1 MYTGVFLPRNE
12 LGASDREEAE
22 KLTDSSSKIFPRRT
36 ILLRISTATIRFD
49 LPEALGPKITE
60 EHNAFWGSRVPEIF
74 LFKTLYFR
82 FRISGCETIE
92 KTVNSLKFLKFSSR
106 SSKSILTP

>member
-36 ILLRISTATIRFD
+36 ILLRISTATIRFECLLGFSCTRNLSFQNAIFQVPD
-49 LPEALGPKITE
+49 LGL
-60 EHNAFWGSRVPEIF
+60 
-74 LFKTLYFR
+74 
-82 FRISGCETIE
+82 
-92 KTVNSLKFLKFSSR
+92 
-106 SSKSILTP
+106 